1 MSTRADVLI
10 NGVSMCDTYDL
21 LYSEKNISSP
31 EPVLKQ
37 TRIPGSSNIVDT
49 TETLSGDIEYEPR
62 EISIIFES
70 MCEKSGFFTTYSKIA
85 NAIHGQKVDIIFTK
99 DAGFYYT
106 GRLKVESFEFQT
118 YGGTL
123 TLTGIVEPFKLER
136 FSSDED
142 WEWDSFSFT
151 DGIIR
156 DYKDLIVSGT
166 RELTITGRRKK
177 VCPVFTCSAAMTVTY
192 LGIVYDLIAG
202 DTIVPEIY
210 LGIGDHVL
218 TFTGTG
224 IVSVDYRGGM
234 L

>member
-1 MSTRADVLI
+1 MIYDVEI
-10 NGVSMCDTYDL
+10 GGESMLTEHDL
-21 LYSEKNISSP
+21 TLKEFNVEPP

-37 TRIPGSSNIVDT
+37 RKIPGSSNIIDT
-49 TETLSGDIEYEPR
+49 TETLSGDIEYKTR
-62 EISIIFES
+62 EMQMVFMSFCGTELFLS
-70 MCEKSGFFTTYSKIA
+70 KYSKLM
-85 NAIHGQKVDIIFTK
+85 NFLHGQSLPIIPSW

-106 GRLKVESFEFQT
+106 GRLTVAGYKSQY
-118 YGGTL
+118 YGGDISII
-123 TLTGIVEPFKLER
+123 GIVEPFKLER
-136 FSSDED
+136 FASDED